1 MTDAN
6 ADAEADPWT
15 VLESRDIYENPW
27 MRVVEHQVLTPA
39 GKPGIYGVVH
49 PINLATGVVP
59 LHDDGTITL
68 VGQYRFPLGLYSWE
82 MPEGGGAPD
91 VDPLISAQ
99 RELTEET
106 GLTARRWLPLQK
118 LHLSNCI
125 TDETAYLYLAWGL
138 EQGQDNPDDTERL
151 TIRRLP
157 FTHAFAMAMNGEIT
171 DAMTVTALFKCRLLA
186 ATGGLPTEIAAL
198 LRAES

>member
-6 ADAEADPWT
+6 AEANPWT

-49 PINLATGVVP
+49 PINLATGVLP
-59 LHDDGTITL
+59 LHDDGTVTL

-99 RELTEET
+99 RELAEET
-106 GLTARRWLPLQK
+106 GLIARRWLPLQK

-125 TDETAYLYLAWGL
+125 TDETAHLYLAWEL
-138 EQGQDNPDDTERL
+138 EQGKDNPDDTERL
-151 TIRRLP
+151 AIRRLP
-157 FTHAFAMAMNGEIT
+157 FARALAMAMDGKIT
-171 DAMTVTALFKCRLLA
+171 DAMTVAALFKCRLLA
-186 ATGGLPTEIAAL
+186 ATGRLPAEIAGL
-198 LRAES
+198 LLAES

>member
-1 MTDAN
+1 M
-6 ADAEADPWT
+6 
-15 VLESRDIYENPW
+15 LESRDIYKNPW
-27 MRVVEHQVLTPA
+27 MRVVEHQVLTPG

-49 PINLATGVVP
+49 PANLATGVVP

-68 VGQYRFPLGLYSWE
+68 VGQYRFPLGAYSWE

-91 VDPLISAQ
+91 VDPLVSAQ
-99 RELTEET
+99 RELAEET

-125 TDETAYLYLAWGL
+125 TDETAHLYLAWEL

-151 TIRRLP
+151 AIRRLP
-157 FTHAFAMAMNGEIT
+157 FVQAFAMAMSGEIT
-171 DAMTVTALFKCRLLA
+171 DAMTVAALFKCRLLA
-186 ATGGLPTEIAAL
+186 AAGELPVEIAEL
-198 LRAES
+198 LCARS